1 MIPFVAVV
9 SLRNQES
16 HTFRLWIPLF
26 LMWLLLVPLGVLL
39 SPFIF
44 IGFLV
49 CRVNPF
55 RGVAVLWQILTALA
69 DTKLEVERR
78 SAGLSFHIL

>member
-16 HTFRLWIPLF
+16 RTFRLWIPLF
-26 LMWLLLVPLGVLL
+26 LIWLIVLPVAIVL

-44 IGFLV
+44 LACLI

-55 RGVAVLWQILTALA
+55 TGVAVMWQILAGLM
-69 DTKLEVERR
+69 DTKLEVEHRT
-78 SAGLSFHIL
+78 AGMSFHIL

>member
-9 SLRNQES
+9 SLRDQDS
-16 HTFRLWIPLF
+16 RTFRLWIPLF
-26 LMWLLLVPLGVLL
+26 LIWLIVLPVAILL

-44 IGFLV
+44 FACLV

-55 RGVAVLWQILTALA
+55 LGVRVMWQILTALT
-69 DTKLEVERR
+69 DTELEVEHR
-78 SAGLSFHIL
+78 SAGMSFHIF

>member
-16 HTFRLWIPLF
+16 RTIRLWIPLI
-26 LMWLLLVPLGVLL
+26 LIWLLLLPLAVLL

-44 IGFLV
+44 IACLF

-55 RGVAVLWQILTALA
+55 RGVALMWQVLNALT
-69 DTKLEVERR
+69 DTSIEVEQR
-78 SAGLSFHIL
+78 SAGMSFHIL

>member
-16 HTFRLWIPLF
+16 RTFRLWIPLF

-44 IGFLV
+44 LGFLV

-69 DTKLEVERR
+69 DTKLAVEHRT
-78 SAGLSFHIL
+78 AGLSFHIL

>member
-9 SLRNQES
+9 SLHNRES
-16 HTFRLWIPLF
+16 RTFRLWIPLF
-26 LMWLLLVPLGVLL
+26 LMWLLLVPLGILF

-55 RGVAVLWQILTALA
+55 RGMAVLWQILSALA
-69 DTKLEVERR
+69 DTRLELEHRT
-78 SAGLSFHIL
+78 AGLSFHIF

>member
-1 MIPFVAVV
+1 MTPFVAVV

-16 HTFRLWIPLF
+16 RTIRLWIPLI
-26 LMWLLLVPLGVLL
+26 LIWLLLLPLAVLL

-44 IGFLV
+44 IACLF

-55 RGVAVLWQILTALA
+55 RGVALMWQVLSALT
-69 DTKLEVERR
+69 DTSIEVEQR
-78 SAGLSFHIL
+78 SAGMSFHIL

>member
-9 SLRNQES
+9 SLRNRES

-26 LMWLLLVPLGVLL
+26 LMWLLLIPLGILL

-69 DTKLEVERR
+69 DTKLEVEHRN
-78 SAGLSFHIL
+78 SGLSFHIL

>member
-9 SLRNQES
+9 SLRNQHS
-16 HTFRLWIPLF
+16 RTFRLWIPL
-26 LMWLLLVPLGVLL
+26 LLIWILLLPLAVLL

-44 IGFLV
+44 IACMV

-55 RGVAVLWQILTALA
+55 RGVAVMWQILIALN
-69 DTKLEVERR
+69 DTQFEVDHR
-78 SAGLSFHIL
+78 SAGFSFHIL

>member
-16 HTFRLWIPLF
+16 RTFRLWIPQVLI
-26 LMWLLLVPLGVLL
+26 WLLLLPLGILL

-44 IGFLV
+44 IACV
-49 CRVNPF
+49 ACRVNPF
-55 RGVAVLWQILTALA
+55 RGVAVMWQILKALT
-69 DTKLEVERR
+69 DTELEIEHR
-78 SAGLSFHIL
+78 SAGMSFHIL

>member
-9 SLRNQES
+9 SLRNQQS
-16 HTFRLWIPLF
+16 RTFRLWIPLVLIW
-26 LMWLLLVPLGVLL
+26 LMLLPLGVLL

-44 IGFLV
+44 ILCLV

-55 RGVAVLWQILTALA
+55 RGVAVMWQILNALS
-69 DTKLEVERR
+69 DTELEVEHRC
-78 SAGLSFHIL
+78 AGMSFHIL

>member
-16 HTFRLWIPLF
+16 RTFRLWIPLF
-26 LMWLLLVPLGVLL
+26 LIWLIVLPVTILL

-44 IGFLV
+44 LACLI

-55 RGVAVLWQILTALA
+55 RGVRVMYEILTALT
-69 DTKLEVERR
+69 DTELEIEHP
-78 SAGLSFHIL
+78 SAGMSFHIL

>member
-9 SLRNQES
+9 SLRNQKS
-16 HTFRLWIPLF
+16 RTFRLWIPVF
-26 LMWLLLVPLGVLL
+26 LMWIFLVPLGILL

-44 IGFLV
+44 IGFLI

-55 RGVAVLWQILTALA
+55 RGVAVLWQILTALS
-69 DTKLEVERR
+69 DTQLEVEHR

>member
-26 LMWLLLVPLGVLL
+26 LMWFLLVPLGILV
-39 SPFIF
+39 SPFVF

-55 RGVAVLWQILTALA
+55 RGIAVLWQILTALA
-69 DTKLEVERR
+69 DTKLEVEHR

>member
-16 HTFRLWIPLF
+16 RTFRLWIPLF
-26 LMWLLLVPLGVLL
+26 LIWLLLLPLAVLL

-44 IGFLV
+44 IACLI

-55 RGVAVLWQILTALA
+55 RGVSVLWQILNALA
-69 DTKLEVERR
+69 DTNVQVEHRT
-78 SAGLSFHIL
+78 AGMSFHIL

>member
-9 SLRNQES
+9 SLRNHDS
-16 HTFRLWIPLF
+16 RTFRFWIPIF
-26 LMWLLLVPLGVLL
+26 LIWLLLLPLAALL

-44 IGFLV
+44 LACLV

-55 RGVAVLWQILTALA
+55 RGVAVMWQILTALG
-69 DTKLEVERR
+69 DTDVEVEHR
-78 SAGLSFHIL
+78 SAGMSFHIL